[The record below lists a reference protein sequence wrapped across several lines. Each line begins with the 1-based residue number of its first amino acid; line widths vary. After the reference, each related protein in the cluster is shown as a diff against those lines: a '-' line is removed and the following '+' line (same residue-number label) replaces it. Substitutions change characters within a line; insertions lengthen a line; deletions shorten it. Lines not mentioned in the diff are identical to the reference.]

1 MRWLS
6 KLLAPYWFSL
16 LPIRSHAWTFVWRD
30 AQNNTHVPSGS
41 SDFPCTEIA
50 NPPGMVFE
58 YDADG
63 DFTTFYVYQNTNC
76 SGDPTG
82 WAEHYHSK
90 PASNFLGSF
99 QIVDRR
105 KTQSATASS
114 TSSTASGDT
123 PLSGGAIAGA
133 VVGAVAG
140 VALMGALVFV
150 GVRRRNNK
158 PVTTAG
164 SAITSNGPAGSGVVP
179 TLIEVQKDTLQPDER
194 PMKNEW
200 VAVAGSEQKPT
211 RMAELPGDFEAV
223 EMSDSHRVN
232 EIEGTG
238 WSLQSSRN
246 A

>member
-1 MRWLS
+1 M
-6 KLLAPYWFSL
+6 
-16 LPIRSHAWTFVWRD
+16 
-30 AQNNTHVPSGS
+30 
-41 SDFPCTEIA
+41 
-50 NPPGMVFE
+50 
-58 YDADG
+58 
-63 DFTTFYVYQNTNC
+63 
-76 SGDPTG
+76 
-82 WAEHYHSK
+82 K

-99 QIVDRR
+99 RIVDRR
-105 KTQSATASS
+105 KTPSATASS
-114 TSSTASGDT
+114 TTSTASGDT
-123 PLSGGAIAGA
+123 SLSGGAIAGA

-158 PVTTAG
+158 AVTTAS
-164 SAITSNGPAGSGVVP
+164 SAITSDGPAGSGVVP
-179 TLIEVQKDTLQPDER
+179 TLMEAQKDNPQPDKS

-211 RMAELPGDFEAV
+211 RMAELPGDFGPV

-238 WSLQSSRN
+238 WSLQSPRN